1 MRSQTN
7 HFIACLMTPFLF
19 LLIAATGTSA
29 QSADPILA
37 GLQGVELG
45 VELHHQTETHLG
57 LTAARAYQAVGEELR
72 KAGVRFNL
80 PPPQRTEVGGRFER
94 MPKGYALLYF
104 QVVAVVDEKSRG
116 NYTIDIRLDL
126 LDQVRLS
133 RDSSKE
139 TVASVYNGHQLAL
152 MHGAGGDEEV
162 LDRLRVLTREFA
174 KAFRASNPEKNKR

>member
-1 MRSQTN
+1 MRSHANRCTTR
-7 HFIACLMTPFLF
+7 LVPPLVLF
-19 LLIAATGTSA
+19 LLVATSASA

-57 LTAARAYQAVGEELR
+57 LTAARVYQAVGDELR
-72 KAGVRFNL
+72 KAGVRFN
-80 PPPQRTEVGGRFER
+80 PPPPRRTDVGGRFER

-104 QVVAVVDEKSRG
+104 QVVAIVDEKSRG
-116 NYTIDIRLDL
+116 NYTIEVRFDL

-139 TVASVYNGHQLAL
+139 TVASIYKGNQLAL
-152 MHGAGGDEEV
+152 MHGTGGDEEV
-162 LDRLRVLTREFA
+162 LDRLKVLTREFA
-174 KAFRASNPEKNKR
+174 KAFRESNPEKNKR